1 LRRFA
6 LVLALYP
13 LAVTGCGGDD
23 APKRTVTVP
32 ANGEVTVV
40 GREYSFDPAGIV
52 VRGAGRLTIRLRNEG
67 SLAHNIK
74 VRRGGERLGG
84 TPSFPAG
91 ESKSALVVLEHGSY
105 ELVCTVGDHAELGMK
120 GELTVR

>member
-1 LRRFA
+1 MRRFA
-6 LVLALYP
+6 LVLALCP
-13 LAVTGCGGDD
+13 LLALGCGGDD
-23 APKRTVTVP
+23 APERTVTVP
-32 ANGEVTVV
+32 ANGKVTVV

-52 VRGAGRLTIRLRNEG
+52 GRGAGRLTLTLRNDG

-74 VRRGGERLGG
+74 VRRDGELVGG

-91 ESKSALVVLEHGSY
+91 GSESALVVLEHGNY
-105 ELVCTVGDHAELGMK
+105 EIVCTVGDHAELGMT

>member
-1 LRRFA
+1 MRRFA
-6 LVLALYP
+6 LTVALASLVG
-13 LAVTGCGGDD
+13 LGCGADD
-23 APKRTVTVP
+23 APERSVTVP

-52 VRGAGRLTIRLRNEG
+52 VKGAGRLTLTLRNEG

-74 VRRGGERLGG
+74 VLRGAEEIGG

-91 ESKSALVVLEHGSY
+91 RSESATLNLEHGSY
-105 ELVCTVGDHAELGMK
+105 EYVCTVGDHAELGMT